1 MERERCVSA
10 RTSEWHAWR
19 VLTEASILACA
30 ARAIVNCQ
38 RGFFEALAQ
47 RMTLAHWE
55 VEWDAQPFRISAV
68 PPRTIGKMIHQRRG
82 ESTNRSV
89 RVDDILELQVGGD
102 KHLSKLE
109 QREGALAWM
118 EQQVAAASR
127 REELGTAYHV
137 AAGGQLVIRWP
148 HDSGQ

>member
-1 MERERCVSA
+1 MEQTRDGSQCSTL
-10 RTSEWHAWR
+10 RTAYFALVHLLLRVEHVHATKDIR
-19 VLTEASILACA
+19 VGLLK
-30 ARAIVNCQ
+30 
-38 RGFFEALAQ
+38 
-47 RMTLAHWE
+47 
-55 VEWDAQPFRISAV
+55 AV
-68 PPRTIGKMIHQRRG
+68 PPSEVDLKIG
-82 ESTNRSV
+82 
-89 RVDDILELQVGGD
+89 RVACRIAVDSGAAIVCVTRAAIRFRCLEPHADELQVGGD

-137 AAGGQLVIRWP
+137 AAGGQLFILWP